1 MINNEFQLLLS
12 ENVGDI
18 ISDNFSVTVSILM
31 TKSLFMR
38 RINST
43 PFIFLRNYCQKMLKN
58 NKKLIFIA

>member
-1 MINNEFQLLLS
+1 MINNEFRLLLS

-43 PFIFLRNYCQKMLKN
+43 PFIFLRYYQKMLKN
-58 NKKLIFIA
+58 NSIKN